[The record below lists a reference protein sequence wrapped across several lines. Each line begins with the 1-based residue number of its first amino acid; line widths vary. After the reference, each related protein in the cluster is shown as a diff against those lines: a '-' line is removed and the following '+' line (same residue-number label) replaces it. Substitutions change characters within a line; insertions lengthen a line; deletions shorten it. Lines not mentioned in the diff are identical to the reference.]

1 MAFKSVAE
9 FFAMGGH
16 APYIWTA
23 YGVTLMLFLY
33 ILAAPVLRQ
42 RRFVRAERQR
52 QLHSRHHREASP

>member
-1 MAFKSVAE
+1 MAFNSVAE

-23 YGVTLMLFLY
+23 YGVTLVLILY

-42 RRFVRAERQR
+42 RRFVRVERQR
-52 QLHSRHHREASP
+52 QLRSVSHPEASP